1 MLTPGRTEKSLRH
14 FAICMIALRL
24 GVTSSYMWKR
34 GAPPN
39 DDIRAK

>member
-1 MLTPGRTEKSLRH
+1 MLTRASLKNPYAI

-24 GVTSSYMWKR
+24 GATSSYMWER

-39 DDIRAK
+39 DNIRAK